1 MVAEM
6 LKQKNRDRL
15 IRLLGYDFIPVK
27 ILARTLLCFFV
38 LLAGRTESPAA
49 SAPAKIVL
57 AYASMVARTSFIW
70 IAKDQGFFAK
80 YGIDPELILMSRGPV
95 LIAGLT
101 SGDVQVG
108 NTGGTAALNA
118 AVGGIELKLIA
129 TFNSRWVNNVV
140 ARPGIQ
146 SPKDLAR
153 KRFGISSFG
162 GTQWMGTMLWLEHL
176 GLDAQKDDIRFLVIG
191 DQTLLAQGL
200 ESGIIDAANLDSAF
214 SRKFKQKGFSVLT
227 DATKVNLPIVSQGI
241 VVTAEYLHKQPRVVE
256 GVLQALI
263 EGLAFTVAP
272 ANKPLV
278 LKTLTRKLGVT
289 DSSVLEEGYQEI
301 LTGLDRKPYPSL
313 EGMKNIQRLAKIRE
327 PRLANINVESIVD
340 DSLMRRLD
348 SSGFVDRAYGTYG
361 VK

>member
-1 MVAEM
+1 MF
-6 LKQKNRDRL
+6 RL
-15 IRLLGYDFIPVK
+15 YMKFLV
-27 ILARTLLCFFV
+27 RTLLCLFI
-38 LLAGRTESPAA
+38 LLCAAGDSSSAA
-49 SAPAKIVL
+49 PPAKIVL

-70 IAKDQGFFAK
+70 IAKEQGFFAK

-101 SGDVQVG
+101 SGDVHVG

-118 AVGGIELKLIA
+118 AVGGIDLKLVA

-140 ARPGIQ
+140 ARSGIQ
-146 SPKDLAR
+146 TPKDLAK
-153 KRFGISSFG
+153 KRFGVSSLG

-191 DQTLLAQGL
+191 DQTLLAQAL
-200 ESGIIDAANLDSAF
+200 ETGTIDAANLDSSF
-214 SRKFKQKGFSVLT
+214 SRKLKQKGFSILT

-241 VVTAEYLHKQPRVVE
+241 VVTAEYLHRQPRVVE

-272 ANKPLV
+272 ANKALA
-278 LKTLTRKLGVT
+278 LKTLTRKLGVL
-289 DSSVLEEGYQEI
+289 DPAALEEGYQEI

-313 EGMKNIQRLAKIRE
+313 GGMKNIQRLLQSRE
-327 PRLANINVESIVD
+327 PRLANVKIENIVD
-340 DSLMRRLD
+340 DELMRKLD
-348 SSGFVDRAYGTYG
+348 SSGFIDRVSRGYGI
-361 VK
+361 K

>member
-1 MVAEM
+1 MSGLDVEHSWLHLVPHM
-6 LKQKNRDRL
+6 KFL
-15 IRLLGYDFIPVK
+15 P
-27 ILARTLLCFFV
+27 RTLLCLFV
-38 LLAGRTESPAA
+38 LLCARGESSAA
-49 SAPAKIVL
+49 SAPSKIVL

-70 IAKDQGFFAK
+70 IAQEQGFFAK
-80 YGIDPELILMSRGPV
+80 YGIDPELILISRGPV

-101 SGDVQVG
+101 SGHVHVG

-118 AVGGIELKLIA
+118 AVGGIELKLVA

-140 ARPGIQ
+140 ARSGIQ
-146 SPKDLAR
+146 SPKDLAK
-153 KRFGISSFG
+153 KRFGVSSFG

-200 ESGIIDAANLDSAF
+200 ETGTIDAANLDSSF
-214 SRKFKQKGFSVLT
+214 SRKLKQKGFSVLT
-227 DATKVNLPIVSQGI
+227 DSTKVNLPIVSQGI

-272 ANKPLV
+272 ANKALV
-278 LKTLTRKLGVT
+278 LKTLVRKLGAM
-289 DSSVLEEGYQEI
+289 DSSALEEGYQEI

-313 EGMKNIQRLAKIRE
+313 EGMKNIQRLAKLRE
-327 PRLANINVESIVD
+327 PRLGNVNVESIVD
-340 DSLMRRLD
+340 DGLMRKLD
-348 SSGFVDRAYGTYG
+348 SSGLSIEFIAATQSSETRS
-361 VK
+361 